1 MLVPHSWCRKKTH
14 PQTRQLIPP
23 LINHKVDPDIES
35 ADNIY
40 IYIYYIYIYYI
51 LVGGFNRLE
60 KY

>member
-1 MLVPHSWCRKKTH
+1 MLVPHGWCRKKTH

-40 IYIYYIYIYYI
+40 NI